1 VGRLVLDVALALLA
15 AAVGAALALQS
26 TRLWDPEAGVTVAL
40 VVLAAVLA
48 AASTTATAVQRYLA
62 RRRGARRDVLD
73 DVLTGTLWAVVDATG
88 LDARDLSV
96 AAYRL
101 DALPWRAPRLD
112 RTDRVRAARRPGTS
126 GITWAP
132 GKGVVGECVAT
143 GALVA
148 RDVRATWAALGPLD
162 RAAFDALPAATRS
175 GLTHEEFT
183 AVRERVDVVVALPV
197 VDDGGPTASVTGCL
211 ALDGPAGSL
220 AALTTPAVLGLLE
233 ATTRVLR
240 GLETA
245 APQAVARRAPSTAE
259 EALAA
264 SLRRV
269 GVAPARVQRLLG
281 GR

>member
-1 VGRLVLDVALALLA
+1 VGRLVLDVALAVV
-15 AAVGAALALQS
+15 AAVVGGALALQG
-26 TRLWDPEAGVTVAL
+26 TRLWEPQPGVTVVL
-40 VVLAAVLA
+40 VLLSAVLA
-48 AASTTATAVQRYLA
+48 AASTAATAVQRFLA

-96 AAYRL
+96 AAYHL
-101 DALPWRAPRLD
+101 DALPWRPARLA

-132 GKGVVGECVAT
+132 GKGVIGECVAT
-143 GALVA
+143 GSLVA
-148 RDVRATWAALGPLD
+148 RDVRAEWAALGPLD

-175 GLTHEEFT
+175 GLTYAEFT
-183 AVRERVDVVVALPV
+183 AVRDRVDVVVALPV
-197 VDDGGPTASVTGCL
+197 VDDGGPTARVTGCL

-220 AALTTPAVLGLLE
+220 ATLTAPAVLGLLE

-245 APQAVARRAPSTAE
+245 APQAVARAVPSTAQD
-259 EALAA
+259 ALAA
-264 SLRRV
+264 SLHRLGLPATRV
-269 GVAPARVQRLLG
+269 RRLLD